1 MTWGQWGLGPSRWAV
16 VEQGVHLGSL
26 QPQTPLAVP
35 TQGAQAVARVTA
47 GKGGTVGSMQLAT
60 RVSAEGGQG
69 SWGQASVHLVA
80 GRLGD
85 GWGAGLLRAPRGVGR
100 GQVPRPTKQLSSQ

>member
-1 MTWGQWGLGPSRWAV
+1 MPWGQVGLGPGRRAV

-35 TQGAQAVARVTA
+35 TQGAQAVAGVAA
-47 GKGGTVGSMQLAT
+47 GKGSTVGGVQLAT
-60 RVSAEGGQG
+60 RVAAEGGQG

-80 GRLGD
+80 RGLWD
-85 GWGAGLLRAPRGVGR
+85 GWRAGLLRASRGMGR
-100 GQVPRPTKQLSSQ
+100 GQVPRPTKQLPTQ